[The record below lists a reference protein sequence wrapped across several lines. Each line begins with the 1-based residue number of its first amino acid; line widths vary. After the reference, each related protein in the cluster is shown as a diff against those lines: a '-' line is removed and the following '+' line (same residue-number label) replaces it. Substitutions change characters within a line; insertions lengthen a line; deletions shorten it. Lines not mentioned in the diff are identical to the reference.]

1 MSDDSED
8 EKSFLVFKPKHGDES
23 PTNSE
28 LVIEQEHI
36 ETIPHNSSE
45 LDESPPP
52 QRIHY
57 IEKAPPAN
65 KMSTTTS
72 TILHDFTIP
81 SGSSYNST
89 NEFELF
95 SKQIALQLQQLPLD
109 IALDLQMQ
117 IHTLVYK
124 KRIEW
129 VQSCGNQ

>member
-28 LVIEQEHI
+28 IVIEQDQI
-36 ETIPHNSSE
+36 EPIPHNSAE
-45 LDESPPP
+45 LEESPPSK
-52 QRIHY
+52 RIHY
-57 IEKAPPAN
+57 FENASSN
-65 KMSTTTS
+65 KMSSSGS
-72 TILHDFTIP
+72 TVLHDFTIA
-81 SGSSYNST
+81 SASSINT

-95 SKQIALQLQQLPLD
+95 SKQISLQLQQLPLD
-109 IALDLQMQ
+109 MALDLQMQ

-129 VQSCGNQ
+129 IQSCGSQ